1 MADRLNSN
9 AARFR
14 ATKHSRKRSCT
25 SKIIYSR
32 VQGIGRDKRRPS
44 GPVARSTS
52 RRCDEWPELH
62 ERHRTRRSQLVGAPA
77 PKDRRSASG
86 QPRRP
91 MPRLVRREARA
102 VRRGS
107 RRLWSGGT
115 LTPKGRAAGVFLI
128 FGVSNSARD
137 WAVKTPRLVI
147 LIWIVKTALLLMLA
161 GALLGATAAS
171 FLVPPMLSWYT
182 SPGGLRRGH
191 KSRPSSKSLRSSG
204 TRLRGCC
211 WARPLAVASAPWS
224 V

>member
-115 LTPKGRAAGVFLI
+115 LTPKGRAAGVFLM
-128 FGVSNSARD
+128 FGVLEQCARLGGEDATPRYTDLDREDRAPPHAGWRSARRD
-137 WAVKTPRLVI
+137 SGLVS
-147 LIWIVKTALLLMLA
+147 
-161 GALLGATAAS
+161 GASDAFVVHVARRAAQGA
-171 FLVPPMLSWYT
+171 
-182 SPGGLRRGH
+182 
-191 KSRPSSKSLRSSG
+191 
-204 TRLRGCC
+204 
-211 WARPLAVASAPWS
+211 
-224 V
+224 